1 MFTESCF
8 LGWQLKQGRN
18 SPPTPNLWTKA
29 LLINIAQAV
38 CNRWGGGGEGLIEL
52 WEMKAVLTLGD
63 FWKIVF
69 IFSNVYCH

>member
-1 MFTESCF
+1 MTVKR
-8 LGWQLKQGRN
+8 KQGRN

-38 CNRWGGGGEGLIEL
+38 CNRWGGGEGLIEL

-63 FWKIVF
+63 F
-69 IFSNVYCH
+69 